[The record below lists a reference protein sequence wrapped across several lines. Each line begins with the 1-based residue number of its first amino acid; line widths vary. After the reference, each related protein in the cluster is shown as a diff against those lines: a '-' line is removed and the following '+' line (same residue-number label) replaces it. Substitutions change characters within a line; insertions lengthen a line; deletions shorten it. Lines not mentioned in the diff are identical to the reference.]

1 MATHRTTSPGSMVL
15 ALGIALFLWGVAHGS
30 SSIERSFDVPVVL
43 RSVPEDLVITD
54 QTADVVNVRLL
65 GSPGALRNVVPEK
78 LQYALNV
85 GNAKPGLAEFEV
97 DPSGLEFPRGARVIA
112 RSPARIEIKFES
124 RATKSVR
131 VRAQIDGDV
140 APGFEIKGVE
150 IEPPRVRVSGARSA
164 LMQVVDAPTET
175 IDVSG
180 QSAPLERDSRVVLG
194 VNHVWIEDAPAVK
207 VRVEIQAKPPPPPPE
222 RRGRRA

>member
-1 MATHRTTSPGSMVL
+1 MATRRTTSPGSMVL
-15 ALGIALFLWGVAHGS
+15 ALAIALFLWGVAHGS

-85 GNAKPGLAEFEV
+85 ANAKPGLAEFEV

-112 RSPARIEIKFES
+112 RSPARIEIKFET

-131 VRAQIDGDV
+131 VRAQLDGDV
-140 APGFEIKGVE
+140 AAGFEIKGVE

-180 QSAPLERDSRVVLG
+180 QSAPIERDSRVVLG
-194 VNHVWIEDAPAVK
+194 VNHVWIEDAPSVK
-207 VRVEIQAKPPPPPPE
+207 VRVEIQAKPPPAPPE

>member
-1 MATHRTTSPGSMVL
+1 MVL
-15 ALGIALFLWGVAHGS
+15 ALAIALFLWGVAHGS

-85 GNAKPGLAEFEV
+85 ANAKPGLAEFDV
-97 DPSGLEFPRGARVIA
+97 DPSGLDFPRGARVIA
-112 RSPARIEIKFES
+112 RSPARIEIKFET

-131 VRAQIDGDV
+131 VRAQIDGEV
-140 APGFEIKGVE
+140 AAGFEIKGVDV
-150 IEPPRVRVSGARSA
+150 EPPRVRVSGARSA

-180 QSAPLERDSRVVLG
+180 QSAPIERDSRVVLG
-194 VNHVWIEDAPAVK
+194 VNHVWIEDAPSVK